1 MRKIFAERR
10 IRKEHRLREA
20 LVKKTKYANL
30 IDTYTSPDE
39 LEDKILSLKNLGL
52 SPYVIKDHTGQS
64 RLFVGTFIT
73 REVLRNNT
81 MI

>member
-1 MRKIFAERR
+1 MRKIFAKRR

-39 LEDKILSLKNLGL
+39 LEDKILLLKNLAL
-52 SPYVIKDHTGQS
+52 VHM
-64 RLFVGTFIT
+64 L
-73 REVLRNNT
+73 
-81 MI
+81 

>member
-39 LEDKILSLKNLGL
+39 LEDKILSLKNLSL
-52 SPYVIKDHTGQS
+52 SPYVTTES
-64 RLFVGTFIT
+64 T
-73 REVLRNNT
+73 
-81 MI
+81 